1 MSRVLGVDPGS
12 LSTGW
17 GLIVERSGKPELED
31 CGSIRL
37 PAACVL
43 ADRLARLQIELEA
56 LVARL
61 APDAAAV
68 ETPFHGASARSA
80 LQLAHARGAILAVL
94 ARAGLAVAEYT
105 PAQVKKAI
113 SGNGRA
119 EKSQVGAMVE
129 RLLGLDRAGARH
141 DGHDALAVAWCHLA
155 SARFADALSRAG
167 RDRAPRSTAGGP
179 GLRGR

>member
-1 MSRVLGVDPGS
+1 MPRVLGVDPGS

-17 GLIVERSGKPELED
+17 GLIVERGGAPGLED

-37 PAACVL
+37 PAACGL
-43 ADRLARLQIELEA
+43 PDRLARLQIELEA

-61 APDAAAV
+61 APDVAAV
-68 ETPFHGASARSA
+68 ETPFHGSSARSA

-94 ARAGLAVAEYT
+94 ARAGLPVAEYT

-119 EKSQVGAMVE
+119 EKAQVGAMVE
-129 RLLGLDRAGARH
+129 RLLGLARPGAPH
-141 DGHDALAVAWCHLA
+141 DVADALAVAWCHLA
-155 SARFADALSRAG
+155 SARFVDAVQRATGPASPG
-167 RDRAPRSTAGGP
+167 RAAAGP
-179 GLRGR
+179 GRRGR